1 MYLLIL
7 SLHDALPLCLPYF
20 VSLCRLARQAF
31 TTWRSILTNMARILQ
46 LTSRQAQREL
56 MLRQA
61 IKFAGWIHRR
71 SLGSW
76 SKSCQLTRFLTAF
89 LRRSGRLRKTGTGG
103 IPFVNWSDLSHR
115 AIARCR

>member
-1 MYLLIL
+1 MM
-7 SLHDALPLCLPYF
+7 SHPYF

-89 LRRSGRLRKTGTGG
+89 LGRSGRLGETGTGEWQSAVG
-103 IPFVNWSDLSHR
+103 GKSVSVRVEQGGGSI
-115 AIARCR
+115 IK